1 MYFMCGSLSMN
12 KQLNLN
18 LNLISPF
25 NTNKPCPV
33 STSANKIVNGKICV
47 IYKNSSNSYNK

>member
-33 STSANKIVNGKICV
+33 LTSANKIVNGKICM
-47 IYKNSSNSYNK
+47 IYKNSSNSSNK